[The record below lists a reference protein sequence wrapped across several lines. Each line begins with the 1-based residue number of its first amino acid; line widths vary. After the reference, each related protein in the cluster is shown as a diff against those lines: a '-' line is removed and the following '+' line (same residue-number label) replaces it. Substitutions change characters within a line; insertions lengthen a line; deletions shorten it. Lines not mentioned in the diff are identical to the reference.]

1 MIRRLIR
8 VLWLFVPGHSR
19 YIMFKINMDEYQCG
33 CLGSDYASGTVY
45 LFVCLLS
52 IQPTSG
58 DTMAGETTGHSRPIQ
73 VHVHMGKPLVRRNL
87 MLLFYNCYC
96 DYRVKLVG
104 LNSQVQNAL
113 GAHLKV
119 RLE

>member
-1 MIRRLIR
+1 M
-8 VLWLFVPGHSR
+8 VL
-19 YIMFKINMDEYQCG
+19 Y
-33 CLGSDYASGTVY
+33 
-45 LFVCLLS
+45 VCLLYLS

-58 DTMAGETTGHSRPIQ
+58 DTMAGETAGHSRPIQ
-73 VHVHMGKPLVRRNL
+73 VHVCTGK
-87 MLLFYNCYC
+87 LFFSEISCSYC
-96 DYRVKLVG
+96 DYRAKLVG

>member
-19 YIMFKINMDEYQCG
+19 YLMWECG
-33 CLGSDYASGTVY
+33 RLGSDLYQWY
-45 LFVCLLS
+45 CLFIYYICPYSQHQVIPWQERPLDLQDLS
-52 IQPTSG
+52 RYMCVQ
-58 DTMAGETTGHSRPIQ
+58 A
-73 VHVHMGKPLVRRNL
+73 NL
-87 MLLFYNCYC
+87 FSEISCSYY